1 MILPQSAVTTTDA
14 DLLAESLFVPLRQ
27 STSLKFGAQT
37 GYRSGQLTHFL
48 AQ

>member
-1 MILPQSAVTTTDA
+1 MILPQSAVTF
-14 DLLAESLFVPLRQ
+14 LAESLFVPLRQ